1 MVYDTPKVETSI
13 QKDTLL
19 FIFIKKRTFTKYHFQ
34 GSNLDFNFTNE
45 LAMGFFLP
53 RKKLQN
59 PTPFSRYFEWVIF
72 ICPPCII
79 IRLRN
84 RMFSCHG
91 LQTYCISTYI
101 TYLYYLYVLTHLS
114 STDDQPTSRTNDLT
128 ITSQIK
134 REQGES
140 IQIRLKIQRDG

>member
-1 MVYDTPKVETSI
+1 MYLLEKKKCVLVWYMTP
-13 QKDTLL
+13 QKWKHQ
-19 FIFIKKRTFTKYHFQ
+19 FKKIPCYLSSSKNAHLFTKYHFL

-91 LQTYCISTYI
+91 LYCIGTYI
-101 TYLYYLYVLTHLS
+101 PILPIR
-114 STDDQPTSRTNDLT
+114 TDPSLVN
-128 ITSQIK
+128 
-134 REQGES
+134 
-140 IQIRLKIQRDG
+140 